1 MKRIAVLLFV
11 ILGIKTVG
19 YSQDFALKT
28 NGLYWAT
35 TTLNLGVEK
44 AISNQVT
51 LEADVAYNP
60 WTFREDKKMHLL
72 LGAARNEILAVRKVR
87 RTFCRYPPAWCS
99 ILRRFWQQALRW
111 LLGWRRRNIRLRLDF
126 IPSLEPGGSHRYG
139 IRSPLVQAKP

>member
-1 MKRIAVLLFV
+1 MKKKAVSLFV
-11 ILGIKTVG
+11 VLAIKTAG

-72 LGAARNEILAVRKVR
+72 LVQPEMKYWLCEKYEGHFVGIHLHGAQFYGGFGSKL
-87 RTFCRYPPAWCS
+87 YDG
-99 ILRRFWQQALRW
+99 

-126 IPSLEPGGSHRYG
+126 IPSLEPGGSHRCG
-139 IRSPLVQAKP
+139 IRPPLVQAKP